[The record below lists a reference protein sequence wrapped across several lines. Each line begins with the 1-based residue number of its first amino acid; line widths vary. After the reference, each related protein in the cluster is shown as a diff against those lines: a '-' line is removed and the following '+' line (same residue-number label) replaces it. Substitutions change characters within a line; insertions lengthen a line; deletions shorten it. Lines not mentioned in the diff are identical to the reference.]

1 MRPLDPRRPL
11 HLVLRS
17 SRARGSWSLHVHE
30 RRTRELVHRLARK
43 FGVRVYRFANSGN
56 HLHLLVK
63 APTREASQN
72 YLRALAGM
80 LARAVTGA
88 RKGRPIVG
96 KFWDHLAFSRVVAWG
111 KDFTRTRRYVITNE
125 IEAAGMG
132 DLGGRK
138 SAARAKNRRNPLPLR
153 P

>member
-1 MRPLDPRRPL
+1 MRPMDPRRPL

-17 SRARGSWSLHVHE
+17 SRARGSWSLSVHE
-30 RRTRELVHRLARK
+30 RKVRELTHRLARK
-43 FGVRVYRFANSGN
+43 FGVKIYRFANSGN

-72 YLRALAGM
+72 YLRSLAGM

-88 RKGRPIVG
+88 RKGRPVG

-111 KDFTRTRRYVITNE
+111 RDFLRTRQYVITNE
-125 IEAAGMG
+125 LEAAGMA
-132 DLGGRK
+132 DLSGR
-138 SAARAKNRRNPLPLR
+138 RAKRARHPVPRRLR

>member
-1 MRPLDPRRPL
+1 MDPRRPL

-17 SRARGSWSLHVHE
+17 SRAKGSWSLHVHE
-30 RRTRELVHRLARK
+30 RKARLLTHRLAAR
-43 FGVRVYRFANSGN
+43 FHVRVYRLANSGN

-88 RKGRPIVG
+88 RKGRPVG

-111 KDFTRTRRYVITNE
+111 RDFLRTRGYLVINE
-125 IEAAGMG
+125 LEAVGMADLAG
-132 DLGGRK
+132 R
-138 SAARAKNRRNPLPLR
+138 RPRPAKHPIPLR